1 MLKYIY
7 IKYVVS
13 TSLSGNATG
22 DNFCVH
28 KTVPDYR
35 VVRMCPA
42 LKTSIS
48 EFGFFLSV
56 EAVQCTY
63 RTILGRLTTFITA
76 HKVQQHMRDSCMS
89 HVLYSD

>member
-7 IKYVVS
+7 IKNVVS

-42 LKTSIS
+42 LKTSIG

-56 EAVQCTY
+56 EAIHT
-63 RTILGRLTTFITA
+63 G
-76 HKVQQHMRDSCMS
+76 
-89 HVLYSD
+89 LYSDV